1 LLSARGS
8 ARMTALVARRLV
20 ALVPILLLVSFG
32 VFLLAS
38 LVPGD
43 AAITLAG
50 GQNATPESIAH
61 VRSQLHLSEPIVD
74 QYGRWLSHAVRLDFG
89 KSLEDGSSV
98 SSSLRSRIPVTL
110 GLVIAATVVSL
121 VIGVPLGI
129 VSALRPGGGADRA
142 SRLTA
147 SLGIAVPNFWLAVV
161 LVALFAVH
169 WRLLPPS
176 GYRGLTA
183 SPTDWARHMALPAI
197 ALGAAS
203 SAALARQL
211 RAELVDVLD
220 ASYIRTAWAK
230 GAQARLVVGKHALKN
245 AAIPAVT
252 VLGLQ
257 IGYLLGGAVI
267 VEQIF
272 ALPGLGTYFIRAVL
286 SSDLPVIQGVTV
298 VFVLGQLAMSLLV
311 DLSYGV
317 LNPKVRV
324 R

>member
-1 LLSARGS
+1 MA
-8 ARMTALVARRLV
+8 ALVARRLV

-32 VFLLAS
+32 VFFLVS

-43 AAITLAG
+43 AAVTLAG
-50 GQNATPESIAH
+50 GENATPQSIAQ
-61 VRSQLHLSEPIVD
+61 VRAQLHLNEPIVD

-89 KSLEDGSSV
+89 KSLEDGASV

-110 GLVIAATVVSL
+110 GLVVAATAVSL
-121 VIGVPLGI
+121 LIGVPLGI
-129 VSALRPGGGADRA
+129 VSGLRPGGGADRA

-147 SLGIAVPNFWLAVV
+147 SLGVAVPNFWLAVV

-169 WRLLPPS
+169 WHLLPPS
-176 GYRGLTA
+176 GYGGLKA
-183 SPTDWARHMALPAI
+183 SPLGWLRHMALPAI
-197 ALGAAS
+197 SLGVAS
-203 SAALARQL
+203 AAALARQL

-220 ASYIRTAWAK
+220 ATYIRTAWAK
-230 GAQARLVVGKHALKN
+230 GAPARRVVVKHALKN

-252 VLGLQ
+252 ILGLQ
-257 IGYLLGGAVI
+257 VGYLLGGAVI

-272 ALPGLGTYFIRAVL
+272 ALPGLGTYFIRGVT

-298 VFVLGQLAMSLLV
+298 VFVLGQLVMSLLV
-311 DLSYGV
+311 DLSYGL

-324 R
+324 S

>member
-1 LLSARGS
+1 
-8 ARMTALVARRLV
+8 MTALIARRLV

-32 VFLLAS
+32 VFFLVS

-43 AAITLAG
+43 AAVTLAG
-50 GQNATPESIAH
+50 GENATPQSIAH
-61 VRSQLHLSEPIVD
+61 VRAELHLNEPIVE
-74 QYGRWLSHAVRLDFG
+74 QYGRWLGHAVHLDFG
-89 KSLEDGSSV
+89 RSLEDGASV

-110 GLVIAATVVSL
+110 GLVIAATLVSL
-121 VIGVPLGI
+121 LIGVPLGI
-129 VSALRPGGGADRA
+129 VSGLRPGGGADRA

-147 SLGIAVPNFWLAVV
+147 SLGVAVPNFWLAVV

-169 WRLLPPS
+169 WHLLPPS
-176 GYRGLTA
+176 GYSGFSA
-183 SPTDWARHMALPAI
+183 SPTGWARHIALPAI
-197 ALGAAS
+197 ALGVAS
-203 SAALARQL
+203 AAALARQL

-220 ASYIRTAWAK
+220 ATYVRTAWAK
-230 GAQARLVVGKHALKN
+230 GARARRVVAKHALKN

-252 VLGLQ
+252 ILGLQ

-272 ALPGLGTYFIRAVL
+272 ALPGLGTYFIRGVT

-298 VFVLGQLAMSLLV
+298 VFVLGQLVMSLLV
-311 DLSYGV
+311 DLSYGL

-324 R
+324 H